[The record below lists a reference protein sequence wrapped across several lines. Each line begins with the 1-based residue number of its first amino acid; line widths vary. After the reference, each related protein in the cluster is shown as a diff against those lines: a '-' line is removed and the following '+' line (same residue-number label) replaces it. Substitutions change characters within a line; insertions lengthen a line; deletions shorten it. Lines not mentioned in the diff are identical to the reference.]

1 MNKRKLL
8 EKVSS
13 GSKNVQFK
21 DMISLVE
28 SFGFRLSRVNGSHF
42 IFVHPQ
48 VPELVNLQER
58 KGKAKPYQVRE
69 FLQLVEEYD
78 LELGDQA

>member
-48 VPELVNLQER
+48 VPELVNL
-58 KGKAKPYQVRE
+58 
-69 FLQLVEEYD
+69 
-78 LELGDQA
+78 